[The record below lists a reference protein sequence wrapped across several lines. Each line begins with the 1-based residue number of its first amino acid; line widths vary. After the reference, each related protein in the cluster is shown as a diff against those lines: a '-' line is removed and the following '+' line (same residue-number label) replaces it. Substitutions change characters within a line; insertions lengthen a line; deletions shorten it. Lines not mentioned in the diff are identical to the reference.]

1 MWLVSFIYVKTVKNE
16 IWPERVLEFS
26 PGKKKKM
33 LQTSTNTFFNPVNS
47 TVNNVL
53 EGGWK
58 VCRSKTVIN
67 SLLFV
72 GMYIQY

>member
-16 IWPERVLEFS
+16 IWPERVWEFS
-26 PGKKKKM
+26 PGKKIK
-33 LQTSTNTFFNPVNS
+33 TFFNPVNS
-47 TVNNVL
+47 TVNHVL

>member
-26 PGKKKKM
+26 PGKKEM
-33 LQTSTNTFFNPVNS
+33 LQRSTNTFFNPVNS
-47 TVNNVL
+47 T

-58 VCRSKTVIN
+58 VCRSKTVIS

>member
-16 IWPERVLEFS
+16 IWPERDLEFS
-26 PGKKKKM
+26 PGKKKM
-33 LQTSTNTFFNPVNS
+33 LQRSTNTFFNPVNS

>member
-16 IWPERVLEFS
+16 IWPERVLQFS
-26 PGKKKKM
+26 PGKKEM
-33 LQTSTNTFFNPVNS
+33 LQRSTNTFFNPVNS

-58 VCRSKTVIN
+58 ACRSKTVIS